1 MAVYLSSMIDTSIGS
16 GDPLPTLAWI
26 HPVLLSAGHF
36 LHSGLRAEEPLLD
49 VSDGVRADAEAL
61 LQHLV
66 VDGRHAVEQRRR
78 HLLDTRVLAAQGRE
92 RQRRAFAHVELE
104 VHQALGEHEQ
114 LALFD
119 GGGEQRV
126 VGAVAAHEAHVQLA
140 LGHEQQ
146 LRGARVRVRGVD
158 AALVEVDARSRDP
171 ERVQSREVGD
181 GGRGHGR
188 HVLIAGVAAILEGG
202 GGEVPHRHLVG
213 GLAGEAVDGGEG
225 GGVVGDAEVLQGI
238 LVGGHGQHGHER
250 GHAHQHGHRHPQ
262 SIAAEDAH
270 DMNDVAC

>member
-1 MAVYLSSMIDTSIGS
+1 
-16 GDPLPTLAWI
+16 
-26 HPVLLSAGHF
+26 
-36 LHSGLRAEEPLLD
+36 
-49 VSDGVRADAEAL
+49 
-61 LQHLV
+61 
-66 VDGRHAVEQRRR
+66 
-78 HLLDTRVLAAQGRE
+78 
-92 RQRRAFAHVELE
+92 
-104 VHQALGEHEQ
+104 
-114 LALFD
+114 
-119 GGGEQRV
+119 
-126 VGAVAAHEAHVQLA
+126 
-140 LGHEQQ
+140 
-146 LRGARVRVRGVD
+146 VRVRGVD

-262 SIAAEDAH
+262 AITAEDAH
-270 DMNDVAC
+270 DVALLAPSRCVQRLKSVNGSVEFVASEALAVSERDRTRCKKLEIRSN